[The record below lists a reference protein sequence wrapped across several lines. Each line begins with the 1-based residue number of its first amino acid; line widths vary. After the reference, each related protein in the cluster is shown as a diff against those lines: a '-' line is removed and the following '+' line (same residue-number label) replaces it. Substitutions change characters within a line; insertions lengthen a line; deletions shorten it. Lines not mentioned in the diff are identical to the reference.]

1 MSWQRLRKFTCVVKK
16 KNKKEPTELISKLA
30 ETDVNIHPIP
40 ERMKIPIRM
49 VSAGVSNLSRLKS
62 RLKKQ
67 DEKRLKN
74 QYVPKALFYFLSQDC
89 IPKILKW
96 FLIVLLIFLLVEVII
111 ALWIWHLPADRF
123 QRFVSCLGIG
133 AISSFKEKMIYY
145 VSCFLG
151 MLGG

>member
-40 ERMKIPIRM
+40 ERMNIPIRM

-62 RLKKQ
+62 RLK
-67 DEKRLKN
+67 N
-74 QYVPKALFYFLSQDC
+74 QYVQKSLFYLLCQDC
-89 IPKILKW
+89 IQKILKW

-123 QRFVSCLGIG
+123 QRFVSCLDIG